1 MKRTRLILMALV
13 SALMILGTPLFA
25 EDDSEDESPFA
36 LKLTTDFAYYP
47 KSDAI
52 PGGTHFA
59 PITGIYSGVEAR
71 TTLKASYKL
80 GTPLGEN
87 WLVKDANVAFS
98 GGLELSPVSI
108 RPKLS
113 IDFTPVPF
121 LIFSA
126 GTSIGWG
133 WNIGSI
139 EGLCELNPITYD
151 YDKLSTFSHPY
162 YDFWVGA
169 TFQFDTGAII
179 KGDWTHVVLL
189 ASYTATYS
197 GIAGLDDY
205 TVYEW
210 QASKGKARGL
220 SYEFQ
225 GVLGYQMPLPLNLA
239 GLMFKTSGYYDGS
252 VYGSFDDTYD
262 GDFVEISISP
272 LMRFKFGEK
281 DELTCLFDFSSRRS
295 FESEYNKPGESLAL
309 NVTGREWFF
318 KRLALSWSHKF
329 M

>member
-133 WNIGSI
+133 WNIGS
-139 EGLCELNPITYD
+139 G
-151 YDKLSTFSHPY
+151 
-162 YDFWVGA
+162 G
-169 TFQFDTGAII
+169 
-179 KGDWTHVVLL
+179 
-189 ASYTATYS
+189 
-197 GIAGLDDY
+197 
-205 TVYEW
+205 
-210 QASKGKARGL
+210 
-220 SYEFQ
+220 
-225 GVLGYQMPLPLNLA
+225 
-239 GLMFKTSGYYDGS
+239 
-252 VYGSFDDTYD
+252 
-262 GDFVEISISP
+262 
-272 LMRFKFGEK
+272 
-281 DELTCLFDFSSRRS
+281 
-295 FESEYNKPGESLAL
+295 
-309 NVTGREWFF
+309 
-318 KRLALSWSHKF
+318 
-329 M
+329 

>member
-1 MKRTRLILMALV
+1 MKRNRKVLMALI
-13 SALMILGTPLFA
+13 SAMMLFAAPLYA
-25 EDDSEDESPFA
+25 EDDSRENPPFG
-36 LKLTTDFAYYP
+36 LKLATDFAYYP
-47 KSDAI
+47 KSEAI
-52 PGGTHFA
+52 PGRTHFA

-71 TTLKASYKL
+71 TALNASYKL
-80 GTPLGEN
+80 DTPLGEN
-87 WLVKDANVAFS
+87 FLLKDANVAFK

-113 IDFTPVPF
+113 VDFTPVPF

-126 GTSIGWG
+126 GASIGFG
-133 WNIGSI
+133 WNMLGI
-139 EGLCELNPITYD
+139 EGLCRLNTSNYD
-151 YDKLSTFSHPY
+151 YEELSTFSHPY
-162 YDFWVGA
+162 YDFWAGA

-179 KGDWTHVVLL
+179 KGDWTHVVIL

-197 GIAGLDDY
+197 GIAGLDNHS
-205 TVYEW
+205 VYEW
-210 QASKGKARGL
+210 QCSKGKARGL

-225 GVLGYQMPLPLNLA
+225 GVLGYQMPIPLSLA
-239 GLMFKTSGYYDGS
+239 GIMFKSTGYYDGA

-262 GDFVEISISP
+262 GDFADISISP
-272 LMRFKFGEK
+272 LARFNLGEK

-295 FESEYNKPGESLAL
+295 FATEFDKPGESLNI

-329 M
+329 F